1 MASKLTDKQAAF
13 VKEYLVDL
21 NATQAA
27 IRAGYS
33 QKTAAIAGFENLRKP
48 NIADAVQKAKTERS
62 KRVQIDAD
70 EVLREV
76 QRRAFTGLSKFIR
89 VNSDG
94 QPIVDLS
101 AATPSEIDCL
111 TEATTEGQ
119 WVGQGEDAVFIHKV
133 KIKLGDNGKYL
144 DMLMKHLG
152 LFAPEKLDVKVSGMT
167 NEEILDE
174 LAAIASRNRAD

>member
-1 MASKLTDKQAAF
+1 MAADRKKF
-13 VKEYLVDL
+13 VEEYLKDL

-33 QKTAAIAGFENLRKP
+33 QKTAYSQGQRLLKSVEI
-48 NIADAVQKAKTERS
+48 QKAIQKAQDRRM

-70 EVLREV
+70 EVLQAV
-76 QRRAFTGLSKFIR
+76 KRRAFTGLSKFIR

-94 QPIVDLS
+94 QPIVDLRG
-101 AATPSEIDCL
+101 ATPEELDCL

-133 KIKLGDNGKYL
+133 KIKLTDNSKHL
-144 DMLMKHLG
+144 DMLMRHLG
-152 LFAPEKLDVKVSGMT
+152 LFAPDKVDVKVSGLT
-167 NEEILDE
+167 NEEILAE
-174 LAAIASRNRAD
+174 LAAIATRNSDN